1 MSLIDKI
8 QMKKMAILFLI
19 IGIASLA
26 ISTYFF
32 TRKENTTAVIPA
44 RPETSLETLHKKDS
58 SKRDVFNA
66 NKEKGNAFED
76 YMIQLL
82 GKEKGVQL
90 VSRNSDYHKNGVSA
104 SENMEPDLKFKLN
117 NVRFSVECKW
127 RKSFFNQEVS
137 FAKNYQIRNYNKY
150 QIDTNQK
157 VFVAFGI
164 GGNPS
169 SPEKLFLLPLAKLTE
184 QYISEHEIKDYEVKT
199 ADEIMK
205 IIDK

>member
-19 IGIASLA
+19 IGIVSLA

-44 RPETSLETLHKKDS
+44 RPEKSLETLHKKDS
-58 SKRDVFNA
+58 SKSDVFNA

-117 NVRFSVECKW
+117 NLRFSVECKW

-150 QIDTNQK
+150 QIVTNQK

-184 QYISEHEIKDYEVKT
+184 EYISEHEIRDYEVKN
-199 ADEIMK
+199 AEEI
-205 IIDK
+205 INVIDK

>member
-19 IGIASLA
+19 IGIVSLA

-32 TRKENTTAVIPA
+32 TRKENSTAVVQA
-44 RPETSLETLHKKDS
+44 RPETSLEALHEKDS

-104 SENMEPDLKFKLN
+104 TENMEPDLKFKLN

-164 GGNPS
+164 GGNPT

-184 QYISEHEIKDYEVKT
+184 EYISEHEIRDYEVKT

>member
-1 MSLIDKI
+1 
-8 QMKKMAILFLI
+8 MAILFLI
-19 IGIASLA
+19 IGIVSLA

-44 RPETSLETLHKKDS
+44 RPETSLEALHEKDS

-104 SENMEPDLKFKLN
+104 TENMEPDLKFKLN
-117 NVRFSVECKW
+117 DVRFSVECKW

-164 GGNPS
+164 GGNPT

-184 QYISEHEIKDYEVKT
+184 EYISEHEIRDYEVKNVE
-199 ADEIMK
+199 EI
-205 IIDK
+205 INVIDK